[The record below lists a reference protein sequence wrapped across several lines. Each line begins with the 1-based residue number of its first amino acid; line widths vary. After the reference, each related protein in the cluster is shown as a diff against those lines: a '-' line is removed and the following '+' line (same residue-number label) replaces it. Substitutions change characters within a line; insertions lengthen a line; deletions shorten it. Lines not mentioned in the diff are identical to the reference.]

1 MLKVSCQKPWIKAWK
16 STSHAFA
23 RNQKPTEKD
32 SSPAGCSQLS
42 HPYTGLTV
50 WPYTHHVSSLIL
62 MHPPSCY
69 QRTEAFAALCTSSI
83 DSFLP
88 GSLSEHWDKTELRI
102 QYKNEQDFVSTEL
115 HLFISSCDLATT
127 QNMSSE
133 FACPVCDQQ
142 FRQALVFKG
151 EIHDHVS
158 SLRRALELYE
168 GERPSCRPTF
178 FGRTS
183 KACTARD
190 PDHNVYKLFTQC
202 LLSLS
207 LSLSG
212 IRRLKLYNLCLWQ
225 ESSQSKL
232 KSSISRKEQESFSCL
247 ETSNVYVSWLLWF
260 LDSFRLFVSQAE
272 NQAEKHA
279 EHKIWRRRKYI
290 SCKQCH
296 CCKLTLHLLSRT
308 LYSSPP
314 SQNSLVHF
322 NPVNPFQEPVSRINQ
337 RSSAP
342 SSELDSS
349 CLFLL
354 LSAIWQQPRMPPQV
368 TLMSMYSHLVHVPSA
383 VCLFVEPCLAIDLGG
398 RPFLMI
404 QYSLNRVCI
413 CALAAWCTIF
423 RIESL
428 ANTHTHRLT
437 AIVSDLFH
445 CVATFLLPCRW
456 RDHWTAESGGPA
468 SSRAQH

>member
-1 MLKVSCQKPWIKAWK
+1 M
-16 STSHAFA
+16 
-23 RNQKPTEKD
+23 
-32 SSPAGCSQLS
+32 
-42 HPYTGLTV
+42 
-50 WPYTHHVSSLIL
+50 
-62 MHPPSCY
+62 
-69 QRTEAFAALCTSSI
+69 
-83 DSFLP
+83 
-88 GSLSEHWDKTELRI
+88 
-102 QYKNEQDFVSTEL
+102 
-115 HLFISSCDLATT
+115 
-127 QNMSSE
+127 
-133 FACPVCDQQ
+133 
-142 FRQALVFKG
+142 
-151 EIHDHVS
+151 
-158 SLRRALELYE
+158 
-168 GERPSCRPTF
+168 
-178 FGRTS
+178 
-183 KACTARD
+183 
-190 PDHNVYKLFTQC
+190 FT
-202 LLSLS
+202 LS

-428 ANTHTHRLT
+428 ANTHTGWLQLFQICF
-437 AIVSDLFH
+437 IVLQHFFCLVVGETTELQRVEAQQVPGLSTKPGKGEASAATKHSMCKFKIARTEVKPWNLVKGVKRCQKGVKNHSLWPSLVDTTRPNEARA
-445 CVATFLLPCRW
+445 VANALPQQVLQAVL
-456 RDHWTAESGGPA
+456 HSNLSHHIPLPYTYLPL
-468 SSRAQH
+468 QN